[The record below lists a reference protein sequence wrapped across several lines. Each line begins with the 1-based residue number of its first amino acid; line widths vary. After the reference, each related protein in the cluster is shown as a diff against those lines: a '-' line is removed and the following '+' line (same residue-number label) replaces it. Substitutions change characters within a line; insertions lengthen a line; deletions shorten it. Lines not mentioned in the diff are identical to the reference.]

1 MQTWIN
7 RYLTAHQAALAS
19 LDPIAIERVIE
30 LMREAHTNDRRIFV
44 IGNGGSAANASHFST
59 DLGKGASDALSKR
72 FRVLSL
78 TDNTPWI
85 TALGNDYD
93 YADVFR
99 RQLENFAQ
107 PGDLL
112 LSMSVSGN
120 SPNLVQATEW
130 ANAHDLTTITLG
142 CSKGGKLAEIAQ
154 HVISVD
160 DAHYG
165 RVEDCHMT
173 LCHLFAYAFM
183 EDTNE

>member
-1 MQTWIN
+1 MQNWISS
-7 RYLTAHQAALAS
+7 YLTAQQAALAS
-19 LDPIAIERVIE
+19 IDPTAVERVIG
-30 LMREAHTNDRRIFV
+30 LMRRAHAEDRQIFV

-59 DLGKGASDALSKR
+59 DLGKGASDALTKR

-78 TDNTPWI
+78 TDNTAWI
-85 TALGNDYD
+85 TALGNDYSYD
-93 YADVFR
+93 DVFR

-107 PGDLL
+107 PDDLL

-130 ANAHDLTTITLG
+130 ANDHGLTTITLG
-142 CSKGGKLAEIAQ
+142 CTKGGRLAEIAQ
-154 HVISVD
+154 HVITVAD
-160 DAHYG
+160 THYG

-183 EDTNE
+183 EETGE